1 MNTFQPNNLVKRAYQ
16 VETYTVEQLEELEKC
31 SDPITGPMYF
41 MEHYFYIQHPT
52 KGRMLF
58 DPFPFQRE
66 LIDAYHNNRF
76 CVAMLSRQTGKT
88 TCAAGYLLWY
98 TMFNPDS
105 TILIAAHKYTGSQ
118 EIMNRIRFGYENV
131 PDYIRAGATSYNK
144 GSLEFDNGSRIVS
157 ATTTETTGRGMSLTL
172 VYADEFAFVQP
183 RIAKEFWTSI
193 SPTLSTGGKCI
204 ITSTPNSDEDQ
215 FSDIW
220 REANK
225 TIDEYGNQTVLGKNG
240 FFAYKADWKSHPER
254 SETWAREEQSRIGI
268 EKFKR
273 EHDLEFIIASET
285 LIDPIKL
292 SRLTHTDPLYKT
304 GQVRWYKKPSKDKI
318 YLLALDPSLGTGGD
332 QAAIEIFELP
342 GMIQIAE
349 WQHNKTPIEQQVNL
363 LRQLTNEL
371 QQYVNDNNC
380 IYYTVENN
388 TLGEAALVVIR
399 DIGEENFS
407 GLFLSEKGRARK
419 GFTTTNKEKLAAC
432 AKLKNFVETDK
443 MTINSASLL
452 SELKNY
458 EAKGATFAAKWG
470 ETDDLISA
478 TLLVIRM
485 AKIVSEWNQ
494 TLYESMQENLREED
508 MPMPIVFTRYDS

>member
-1 MNTFQPNNLVKRAYQ
+1 MV
-16 VETYTVEQLEELEKC
+16 LEKNNRYEVLTTAGFKDFDAVTIIERETVMLKLERHSIEC
-31 SDPITGPMYF
+31 TPDHQFYSLDSDEWKCC
-41 MEHYFYIQHPT
+41 EHLT
-52 KGRMLF
+52 KGEKIQTVDGYDTVFSVNPAGIQQVSDLVNVEDVHSF
-58 DPFPFQRE
+58 
-66 LIDAYHNNRF
+66 IANGINVHN
-76 CVAMLSRQTGKT
+76 C
-88 TCAAGYLLWY
+88 
-98 TMFNPDS
+98 
-105 TILIAAHKYTGSQ
+105 I
-118 EIMNRIRFGYENV
+118 
-131 PDYIRAGATSYNK
+131 
-144 GSLEFDNGSRIVS
+144 
-157 ATTTETTGRGMSLTL
+157 
-172 VYADEFAFVQP
+172 YADEFAFVQP

-240 FFAYKADWKSHPER
+240 FFAFRADWKSHPER
-254 SETWAREEQSRIGI
+254 SETWAREEQSRIGL

-332 QAAIEIFELP
+332 QAAIEVFELP

-363 LRQLTNEL
+363 LKQLTNEL
-371 QQYVNDNNC
+371 QQYANDDNC

-399 DIGEENFS
+399 DIGEEKFS
-407 GLFLSEKGRARK
+407 GLFLSEKGRSRK
-419 GFTTTNKEKLAAC
+419 GFTTTNKEKLTAC

-443 MTINSASLL
+443 MIINSSSLL

-478 TLLVIRM
+478 TLLIIRM

-494 TLYESMQENLREED
+494 SLYESMQENLKEED
-508 MPMPIVFTRYDS
+508 MPMPIVFTRYSS